1 MALSLV
7 IGGGNIQ
14 GFPKHPEGT
23 LTLNID
29 LLARP
34 SIQGKGQSL
43 PFVEQIFDEVIVE
56 GLDYFQLDKVLFT
69 EVRRVLKPNGRI
81 SGYTGHGANLN
92 EIKRTLKR
100 LGFIKIKVDYGMGN
114 PFGISSV
121 EFEAFKEMIILR
133 LVK

>member
-7 IGGGNIQ
+7 IGGGNIP

-43 PFVEQIFDEVIVE
+43 PFAGRTFDEVIVE
-56 GLDYFQLDKVLFT
+56 GLDYSQLDKVLFT
-69 EVRRVLKPNGRI
+69 EVRRVLKPDGRI
-81 SGYTGHGANLN
+81 SGYTGPGANLN
-92 EIKRTLKR
+92 EIKLALEQSHFLK
-100 LGFIKIKVDYGMGN
+100 GKVYYGIGN
-114 PFGISSV
+114 PFGISRV
-121 EFEAFKEMIILR
+121 EFKAFKKIILH